1 MDNLNELIMQNPKI
15 AMIAMQLYKVVETK
29 PEIIERLDQVKTD
42 EEALIVLNEYVDIEI
57 TMEDLDQVKMLVKTF
72 AKGLMLIKDSADDA
86 KLTWEELWTSL
97 KILWNFVGAKASLDG
112 NEDTKSK
119 LDIAK
124 SFMEKI

>member
-42 EEALIVLNEYVDIEI
+42 EAALMVLNEYVDIEI

-72 AKGLMLIKDSADDA
+72 AKGLMLIKDNSDDA

-97 KILWNFVGAKASLDG
+97 KILWNFVGAKAGLDG
-112 NEDTKSK
+112 NEDIKSK

-124 SFMEKI
+124 NFMEKI